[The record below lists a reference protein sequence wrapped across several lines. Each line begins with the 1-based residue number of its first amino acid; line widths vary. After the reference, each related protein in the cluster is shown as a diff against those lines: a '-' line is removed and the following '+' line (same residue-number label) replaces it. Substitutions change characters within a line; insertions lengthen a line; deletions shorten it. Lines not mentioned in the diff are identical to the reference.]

1 MPPRVPPT
9 VILLVTP
16 PELGSA
22 LTTVPF
28 STATQRAP
36 AAAATPIGL
45 PPTAIVRITDG
56 AEPTA
61 DSGATWST
69 WLFCLSATHT
79 LPRPAAIGP
88 EAVMSRELTI
98 SLDSGSIRV
107 NAAPP

>member
-9 VILLVTP
+9 VIVLVTA
-16 PELGSA
+16 PEPGSA
-22 LTTVPF
+22 LTTVPL

-36 AAAATPIGL
+36 AAAATPIGV
-45 PPTAIVRITDG
+45 PPTAIVRSTDG

-69 WLFCLSATHT
+69 WSFALSATHT
-79 LPRPAAIGP
+79 LPRPAAIAP
-88 EAVMSRELTI
+88 PPVISRELTT

-107 NAAPP
+107 NAP